1 MLELLGLLELAA
13 YCSIYRIGKDWK
25 DWQGLARKGE
35 ISIIKKCWQE
45 GVDWVWNLRIGRIGK
60 DGKDLRI
67 GRIRLEM
74 LAGRTGLDWNLRTEL
89 EGLVD

>member
-67 GRIRLEM
+67 GGIRQFCF
-74 LAGRTGLDWNLRTEL
+74 
-89 EGLVD
+89 